1 MLGCNRPS
9 LIRIKMSELGIKDKE
24 RIRELIADKLGFD
37 TVEVLP
43 ETKLIDD
50 LGMDSLDRIDLMV
63 EMEREFDISLTE
75 EEIEIIETVQQ
86 CFDLIGTKL

>member
-1 MLGCNRPS
+1 
-9 LIRIKMSELGIKDKE
+9 MSELGIKDKE

-50 LGMDSLDRIDLMV
+50 LGMDSLDRIELMV

-86 CFDLIGTKL
+86 FFDLIGTKI

>member
-1 MLGCNRPS
+1 
-9 LIRIKMSELGIKDKE
+9 MSELGIKDKE

-50 LGMDSLDRIDLMV
+50 LGMDSLDRIELMV
-63 EMEREFDISLTE
+63 EMEREFDISLID

-86 CFDLIGTKL
+86 CFDLIGTKI

>member
-1 MLGCNRPS
+1 
-9 LIRIKMSELGIKDKE
+9 MSELGIKDKE

-50 LGMDSLDRIDLMV
+50 LGMDSLDRVELMV
-63 EMEREFDISLTE
+63 ELEREFDISLTD

-86 CFDLIGTKL
+86 CFDLVSTKI

>member
-1 MLGCNRPS
+1 
-9 LIRIKMSELGIKDKE
+9 MSELGIKDKE

-43 ETKLIDD
+43 ETKFIDE
-50 LGMDSLDRIDLMV
+50 LGMDSLDRIELMV

-86 CFDLIGTKL
+86 CFDLIGTKI

>member
-1 MLGCNRPS
+1 
-9 LIRIKMSELGIKDKE
+9 MSELGIKDKE

-86 CFDLIGTKL
+86 CFDLIGTKI

>member
-1 MLGCNRPS
+1 
-9 LIRIKMSELGIKDKE
+9 MSELGIKDKE

-50 LGMDSLDRIDLMV
+50 LGMDSLDRIELMV

-86 CFDLIGTKL
+86 CFDLIGTKI

>member
-1 MLGCNRPS
+1 
-9 LIRIKMSELGIKDKE
+9 MSELGIKDKE

-43 ETKLIDD
+43 ETKLIDE
-50 LGMDSLDRIDLMV
+50 LGMDSLDRVELMV
-63 EMEREFDISLTE
+63 EMEREFDISLTD

-86 CFDLIGTKL
+86 CFDLVSTKM

>member
-1 MLGCNRPS
+1 
-9 LIRIKMSELGIKDKE
+9 MSELGIKDKE

-50 LGMDSLDRIDLMV
+50 LGMDSLDRVELMV

-86 CFDLIGTKL
+86 CFDLIGTKI

>member
-1 MLGCNRPS
+1 
-9 LIRIKMSELGIKDKE
+9 MSELGIKDKE

-50 LGMDSLDRIDLMV
+50 LGMDSLDRIELMV
-63 EMEREFDISLTE
+63 EMEREFNISLTE

-86 CFDLIGTKL
+86 CFDLIGTKI

>member
-1 MLGCNRPS
+1 
-9 LIRIKMSELGIKDKE
+9 MSELGIKDKE

-50 LGMDSLDRIDLMV
+50 LGMDSLDRTDGRDGKRV
-63 EMEREFDISLTE
+63 
-75 EEIEIIETVQQ
+75 
-86 CFDLIGTKL
+86 

>member
-1 MLGCNRPS
+1 
-9 LIRIKMSELGIKDKE
+9 MSELGIKDKE

-43 ETKLIDD
+43 ETKLIDE
-50 LGMDSLDRIDLMV
+50 LGMESLDRIELMV
-63 EMEREFDISLTE
+63 EVERAFDISLTD

-86 CFDLIGTKL
+86 CFDLVSTKM

>member
-1 MLGCNRPS
+1 
-9 LIRIKMSELGIKDKE
+9 MSELGIKDKE

-43 ETKLIDD
+43 ETKLIGD
-50 LGMDSLDRIDLMV
+50 LGMDSLDRIELMV

-86 CFDLIGTKL
+86 CFDLIGTKM

>member
-1 MLGCNRPS
+1 
-9 LIRIKMSELGIKDKE
+9 MSELGIKDKE

-43 ETKLIDD
+43 ETKLIDE
-50 LGMDSLDRIDLMV
+50 LGMDSLDRIELMV
-63 EMEREFDISLTE
+63 EMEREFDISLTD

-86 CFDLIGTKL
+86 CFDLIGTKI

>member
-1 MLGCNRPS
+1 
-9 LIRIKMSELGIKDKE
+9 MSELGIKDKE

-43 ETKLIDD
+43 ETKFIDD

-63 EMEREFDISLTE
+63 EMEREFDISFTE

-86 CFDLIGTKL
+86 CFDLIGTKI

>member
-1 MLGCNRPS
+1 
-9 LIRIKMSELGIKDKE
+9 MSELGIKDKE

-63 EMEREFDISLTE
+63 EMEREFDISFTE

-86 CFDLIGTKL
+86 CFDLIGTKI

>member
-1 MLGCNRPS
+1 
-9 LIRIKMSELGIKDKE
+9 MSELGIKDKE

-43 ETKLIDD
+43 ETRLIDD

-75 EEIEIIETVQQ
+75 EEVEIIETVQQ

>member
-1 MLGCNRPS
+1 
-9 LIRIKMSELGIKDKE
+9 MSALGIKDKE

-50 LGMDSLDRIDLMV
+50 LGMDSLDRIELMV

>member
-1 MLGCNRPS
+1 
-9 LIRIKMSELGIKDKE
+9 MSELGIKDKE

-50 LGMDSLDRIDLMV
+50 LGMDSLDRIELMV

-86 CFDLIGTKL
+86 FFDLVSTKI

>member
-1 MLGCNRPS
+1 
-9 LIRIKMSELGIKDKE
+9 MSELGIKDKE

-43 ETKLIDD
+43 ETKLIDE
-50 LGMDSLDRIDLMV
+50 LGMDSLDRIELMV
-63 EMEREFDISLTE
+63 EVERAFDISLTD

-86 CFDLIGTKL
+86 CFDLIGTKI

>member
-1 MLGCNRPS
+1 
-9 LIRIKMSELGIKDKE
+9 MSELGIKDKE

-50 LGMDSLDRIDLMV
+50 LGMDSLDRIELLV
-63 EMEREFDISLTE
+63 EVERAFDISLTDE
-75 EEIEIIETVQQ
+75 EVEIIETVQQ
-86 CFDLIGTKL
+86 CFDLVSTKM

>member
-1 MLGCNRPS
+1 
-9 LIRIKMSELGIKDKE
+9 MSELGIKDKE

-50 LGMDSLDRIDLMV
+50 LGMDSLDRVELMV
-63 EMEREFDISLTE
+63 ELEREFDISLTDK
-75 EEIEIIETVQQ
+75 EIEIIETVQQ
-86 CFDLIGTKL
+86 FFDLIGTKI

>member
-1 MLGCNRPS
+1 
-9 LIRIKMSELGIKDKE
+9 MSELGIKDKE

-50 LGMDSLDRIDLMV
+50 LGMDLFDRIALMV
-63 EMEREFDISLTE
+63 EMEREFDISLTD

-86 CFDLIGTKL
+86 CFDLIGTKI

>member
-1 MLGCNRPS
+1 
-9 LIRIKMSELGIKDKE
+9 MSELGIKDKE

-50 LGMDSLDRIDLMV
+50 LGMDSLDRIELMV

>member
-1 MLGCNRPS
+1 
-9 LIRIKMSELGIKDKE
+9 MSELGIKDKE

-50 LGMDSLDRIDLMV
+50 LGMDSLDRIELMV
-63 EMEREFDISLTE
+63 EVERAFDISLTY
-75 EEIEIIETVQQ
+75 EEIEVIETVQQ
-86 CFDLIGTKL
+86 CFDLIGTKI

>member
-43 ETKLIDD
+43 ETKLIDE
-50 LGMDSLDRIDLMV
+50 LGMDSLDRIELMV

-86 CFDLIGTKL
+86 CFDLVSTKM

>member
-1 MLGCNRPS
+1 
-9 LIRIKMSELGIKDKE
+9 MSELGIKDKE

-50 LGMDSLDRIDLMV
+50 LGMDSLDRIELMV
-63 EMEREFDISLTE
+63 ELEREFDISLTDV
-75 EEIEIIETVQQ
+75 EIEIIETVQQ
-86 CFDLIGTKL
+86 CFDLIGTKI

>member
-1 MLGCNRPS
+1 
-9 LIRIKMSELGIKDKE
+9 MSELGIKDKE

-43 ETKLIDD
+43 ETKLIDE
-50 LGMDSLDRIDLMV
+50 LGMDSLDRIELMV
-63 EMEREFDISLTE
+63 EVERAFDISLTE

-86 CFDLIGTKL
+86 CFDLIGTKI

>member
-1 MLGCNRPS
+1 
-9 LIRIKMSELGIKDKE
+9 MSELGIKDKE

-43 ETKLIDD
+43 ETKLIDE
-50 LGMDSLDRIDLMV
+50 LGMDSLDRIELMV

-86 CFDLIGTKL
+86 CFDLIGTKI

>member
-75 EEIEIIETVQQ
+75 EEVEIIETVQQ

>member
-1 MLGCNRPS
+1 
-9 LIRIKMSELGIKDKE
+9 MSELGIKDKE

-50 LGMDSLDRIDLMV
+50 LGMDSLDRVELMV
-63 EMEREFDISLTE
+63 ELEREFDISLTD

>member
-1 MLGCNRPS
+1 
-9 LIRIKMSELGIKDKE
+9 MSELGIKDKE

-43 ETKLIDD
+43 ETKFIDD

>member
-1 MLGCNRPS
+1 
-9 LIRIKMSELGIKDKE
+9 MSTLGIKDKE

-50 LGMDSLDRIDLMV
+50 LGMDSLDRIELMV

-86 CFDLIGTKL
+86 CFDLIGTKI

>member
-1 MLGCNRPS
+1 
-9 LIRIKMSELGIKDKE
+9 MSELGIKDKE

-50 LGMDSLDRIDLMV
+50 LGMDSLDRIELMV
-63 EMEREFDISLTE
+63 ELEREFDISLTD

-86 CFDLIGTKL
+86 FFDLIGTKI

>member
-1 MLGCNRPS
+1 
-9 LIRIKMSELGIKDKE
+9 MSELGIKDKE

-43 ETKLIDD
+43 ETKLIDE
-50 LGMDSLDRIDLMV
+50 LGMDPLDRIELMV
-63 EMEREFDISLTE
+63 EMEREFDISLTD

-86 CFDLIGTKL
+86 YFDLIGTKL

>member
-1 MLGCNRPS
+1 
-9 LIRIKMSELGIKDKE
+9 MSELGIKDKE

-43 ETKLIDD
+43 ETKLIDE
-50 LGMDSLDRIDLMV
+50 LGMDSLDRIELMV
-63 EMEREFDISLTE
+63 EMEREFNISLTE

-86 CFDLIGTKL
+86 CFDLIGTKI

>member
-1 MLGCNRPS
+1 
-9 LIRIKMSELGIKDKE
+9 MSELGIKDKE
-24 RIRELIADKLGFD
+24 RIRGLIADKLGFD

-43 ETKLIDD
+43 ETKLIDE
-50 LGMDSLDRIDLMV
+50 LGMDSLDRIELMV

-86 CFDLIGTKL
+86 CFDLIGTKI

>member
-1 MLGCNRPS
+1 
-9 LIRIKMSELGIKDKE
+9 MSELGIKDKE

-50 LGMDSLDRIDLMV
+50 LGMDSLDRIELMV
-63 EMEREFDISLTE
+63 EMEREFDISLTD

>member
-1 MLGCNRPS
+1 
-9 LIRIKMSELGIKDKE
+9 MSALGIKDKE

-63 EMEREFDISLTE
+63 EMEREFDISLTD

-86 CFDLIGTKL
+86 CFDLIGTKI